1 MNFDHL
7 KRQFPDYDASTLP
20 EIPAGF
26 GDTSSRNDACP
37 SFTDEARGLQIFI
50 DYAEAADREPN
61 AVRFSLRELDGQLE
75 NIIDTNDWAEM
86 LECISKY
93 DKLEL
98 PLSTKTRDQEVA
110 DFLSQYRAIN
120 TGRMPPSDQLADM
133 RSAFDADAQ
142 PMNVVTGDRYD
153 LERDQVIHRPRM
165 KP

>member
-7 KRQFPDYDASTLP
+7 KRQFPDYDVSTLP

-26 GDTSSRNDACP
+26 GDTSWRNDACP

-61 AVRFSLRELDGQLE
+61 AVRYSLRELDGKLE
-75 NIIDTNDWAEM
+75 NIVDTNDWAE
-86 LECISKY
+86 LLKCISKY
-93 DKLEL
+93 DKLDL

-110 DFLSQYRAIN
+110 EFLSQYRAIN
-120 TGRMPPSDQLADM
+120 TRPPSD
-133 RSAFDADAQ
+133 Q

-153 LERDQVIHRPRM
+153 LERDQVIHRPCM

>member
-1 MNFDHL
+1 
-7 KRQFPDYDASTLP
+7 
-20 EIPAGF
+20 
-26 GDTSSRNDACP
+26 
-37 SFTDEARGLQIFI
+37 
-50 DYAEAADREPN
+50 
-61 AVRFSLRELDGQLE
+61 
-75 NIIDTNDWAEM
+75 M